1 MSSDVYIEALHR
13 GILDHH
19 DNDAY
24 GILLIGL
31 PDLPVCEL
39 ATKLGG
45 PDEVAISLIGFPN
58 VQEIIEWAHG
68 HGWSEDRFGADA
80 DATHAV
86 RVRND
91 DTIPDKVI
99 RLAIAQGEVPRLHS
113 LQRGWYHRLGLD
125 EIIRQISAI
134 GEENAPNDPQEYLWK
149 ALGSDD
155 IASYLSLGDLIQYYE
170 EVFAEDAHPT
180 KTPRTAL
187 PLLHLL
193 EDEQLLTGRTGSIR
207 QRLEKNADMVNRLQ
221 QPSDKDERRAA
232 RNAQNNTDLK
242 QAYRAFTRLRRGD
255 LDALTDITLPQAE
268 RLFVEPES
276 QSDSE
281 VNEDDPSEEESE
293 ESDSEDDPDDTP
305 RKYDHP
311 AEAAVDLATEGHEDD
326 IVDLIERA
334 VENLSRDRLKER
346 DVETNRAK
354 VDFTPDAHAAALV
367 RATIGEEQFGGTL
380 KSENES
386 LDALLTTD
394 KPGYHFDRERFSLFD
409 DVRIQKLRN
418 HLERAQSLD
427 DDFRGGRLLD
437 EYLEKRKLL
446 TRPAALDG
454 DEDGRVSL
462 THADV
467 LANEEVVL
475 PYLLARPKVR
485 SAVRDTIDAYQ
496 RLLSH
501 LNEHFHTLHDESPQ
515 GTAQICN
522 EILALDLITLRGKD
536 GETGALLSSINP
548 LVLWK
553 YYAMAELVL
562 NRRQSLDESDRTLL
576 HEEVRQTP
584 EPLLALHIPD
594 RSRDEGTEVIHAGRV
609 GSLPLY
615 RPSRVQIA
623 DVNSENLQ
631 RAAEK
636 LSALYPPAQKNL
648 RIVLLNPRSLEPA
661 AQAADNLLTKK
672 RGFEHVSLLV
682 AHFDHSPKSSRL
694 SLGTDLDEKHAEG
707 KVTLEEIQVTDS
719 EDLAKQLQRRPAHI
733 LAVAGEQH
741 RTGSVVRR
749 ESTRLHPLSIPK
761 RLEAD
766 GITGELSLQPR
777 SNHPPEGQPHHPYGL
792 YHSVVSSLTR
802 TPRRDHSLLERQR
815 ISLAEHQPLL
825 EGAPFYVMAGVPEET
840 GNPNGVMRLAQGGGS
855 EGDTVFTQR
864 TVPRILRSV
873 RDLLTKNN
881 YVPTEEGIR
890 KLLRRIEEIG
900 GEGLFNAITDKKQ
913 NGFSRKKLK
922 GHIGLA
928 VALGWYQARSE
939 GDQYLVLSLD
949 SPLARRW
956 LGQRDENHRADLLGF
971 RRSPD
976 GSTSVDVIEVKSYR
990 ATRDDQIT
998 ESDAV
1003 QQIEATAQVISNI
1016 LRQQGDL
1023 LLDCRRE
1030 RLRLQVYRE
1039 GLLSRSNL
1047 DREWVHLLN
1056 DVLDG
1061 EADTSLERMLIEVH
1075 LQENR
1080 LSTDERFEEDGISVR
1095 RIQLAEAA
1103 VQKHLSGVLEPP
1115 SDRTPPSP
1123 SNGESSSP
1131 DDGGSSDEP
1140 TDSSDSSGGSASAP
1154 SSGQQEAS
1162 TSSQSDRRS
1171 FLPDQASRTTSG
1183 EASSERGQRLSL
1195 APDNSEQEHIERKSK
1210 EIYKAFADY
1219 GINLAETVDVDKAD
1233 IGPNVIRY
1241 KVRLQSGE
1249 RVSKAENATKDLML
1263 ELALPKEPIVGI
1275 LPGTNYVHVD
1285 VPRPERQNAPLLPV
1299 LDGATERDDLP
1310 PYAVPAGVKPDGQV
1324 YWLSITDLPHMLVAG
1339 ATGSGKSVFLRSLIV
1354 SLSML
1359 YPPEMLQLVLV
1370 DPKRTDFGLFND
1382 LPHLRGTE
1390 GVITDAQEAIDVLDH
1405 LVNHE
1410 LEQRT
1415 QQLEE
1420 GRYMDIHDYNDDHS
1434 DDPIPPIAVVVDEFA
1449 DLSDVMDTKEQQE
1462 DFDLALKRLAQRAR
1476 SVGIHLV
1483 VATQRPTADIIDGT
1497 IKANL
1502 PCRVSFRLES
1512 NVDSRTVLDQG
1523 GAEHLLGSGD
1533 MLLRHEGETTRLQ
1546 GLFLNNDDLRTA
1558 LQRIID

>member
-1 MSSDVYIEALHR
+1 MASDVYLDALHR
-13 GILDHH
+13 GIVQYHE
-19 DNDAY
+19 NGAY

-31 PDLPVCEL
+31 PDVPVRDL
-39 ATKLGG
+39 STKLGG
-45 PDEVAISLIGFPN
+45 PEDVAVSLIGFTN
-58 VQEIIEWAHG
+58 ADDHVEWARE
-68 HGWSEDRFGADA
+68 HGWNDARFGAAA

-86 RVRND
+86 QVRND
-91 DTIPDKVI
+91 DTIPDEVI
-99 RLAIAQGEVPRLHS
+99 RLAIAKGEGTRLHS
-113 LQRGWYHRLGLD
+113 LQRGWYERLGID
-125 EIIRQISAI
+125 ELIQQISII
-134 GEENAPNDPQEYLWK
+134 GAEKAPNDPQEYLWE
-149 ALGSDD
+149 ALGSDE
-155 IASYLSLGDLIQYYE
+155 IASYLSLEDLIQYFE
-170 EVFAEDAHPT
+170 AVFADDAHPT

-193 EDEQLLTGRTGSIR
+193 EDEQLLTTGRTGSIR
-207 QRLEKNADMVNRLQ
+207 QRLEKNAGMVDCLQ
-221 QPSDKDERRAA
+221 HPSDKDERHAA
-232 RNAQNNTDLK
+232 LNAQNDTGLK
-242 QAYRAFTRLRRGD
+242 RAYRAFTRLRKGD
-255 LDALTDITLPQAE
+255 FDALTDITLPQAE
-268 RLFVEPES
+268 RLFTKPEPP
-276 QSDSE
+276 SDSE
-281 VNEDDPSEEESE
+281 VNE
-293 ESDSEDDPDDTP
+293 SDSSNGDDTSDEDTDKP
-305 RKYDHP
+305 IKYDHP
-311 AEAAVDLATEGHEDD
+311 AEAAVDLATEGNDQDVE
-326 IVDLIERA
+326 DLIEETL
-334 VENLSRDRLKER
+334 ENLSRDRPKKSDLKTR
-346 DVETNRAK
+346 RAE
-354 VDFTPDAHAAALV
+354 VDFTPDTHAAALV
-367 RATIGEEQFGGTL
+367 RAAIGEDRFGGTL
-380 KSENES
+380 ETEDET
-386 LDALLTTD
+386 LDELLNTD

-409 DVRIQKLRN
+409 DVRVQKLRT
-418 HLERAQSLD
+418 HLDRAQSLD
-427 DDFRGGRLLD
+427 EEFHGGRLLD
-437 EYLEKRKLL
+437 EYLEKRSVL
-446 TRPAALDG
+446 TRPVDG
-454 DEDGRVSL
+454 DKSDGASL
-462 THADV
+462 SHADA
-467 LANEEVVL
+467 LANEEAVL
-475 PYLLARPKVR
+475 TYLIARSSVR
-485 SAVRDTIDAYQ
+485 KAAADAIDAYQ
-496 RLLSH
+496 RLMSH
-501 LNEHFHTLHDESPQ
+501 LNERFHTLHDESPQ

-522 EILALDLITLRGKD
+522 EILALDLITLRGKN
-536 GETGALLSSINP
+536 GETGALLSPINP

-553 YYAMAELVL
+553 YHAMAKLVI

-594 RSRDEGTEVIHAGRV
+594 RDRDEGTELIHAGRV

-615 RPSRVQIA
+615 RPSRIQIA
-623 DVNSENLQ
+623 DVSSESLQ
-631 RAAEK
+631 RTAEK
-636 LSALYPPAQKNL
+636 LSALYPPVQKDL

-661 AQAADNLLTKK
+661 AHAADKLLTEK

-682 AHFDHSPKSSRL
+682 AHFDSSPHSSRL

-707 KVTLEEIQVTDS
+707 KVILEEISVTDS
-719 EDLAKQLQRRPAHI
+719 DDLAERLQHRPAHI

-741 RTGSVVRR
+741 RTGNVVRR

-766 GITGELSLQPR
+766 GITGQLSLQPR
-777 SNHPPEGQPHHPYGL
+777 SNHPLEGQPHHPYGL

-802 TPRRDHSLLERQR
+802 TPRRDHSLRERQR
-815 ISLAEHQPLL
+815 VSLADHQPLL

-840 GNPNGVMRLAQGGGS
+840 TDSNGVMRLAQGGGT
-855 EGDTVFTQR
+855 EGDTVFTER

-873 RDLLTKNN
+873 RDLLTQNN
-881 YVPTEEGIR
+881 YVPTEDGIR

-900 GEGLFNAITDKKQ
+900 GEGLFNAITEKKQ
-913 NGFSRKKLK
+913 NGFSEKKLK

-928 VALGWYQARSE
+928 VALGWYQAQSE
-939 GDQYLVLSLD
+939 GNQYLVLSLD

-956 LGQRDENHRADLLGF
+956 LGQRDEKHRADLLGF
-971 RRSPD
+971 RRSPE
-976 GSTSVDVIEVKSYR
+976 GSISVDVIEVKSYA
-990 ATRDDQIT
+990 ATSDDQIT
-998 ESDAV
+998 ESDAA
-1003 QQIEATAQVISNI
+1003 QQIEATAQIISSI

-1039 GLLSRSNL
+1039 GLLNRSTVNR
-1047 DREWVHLLN
+1047 DWVHLLN

-1061 EADTSLERMLIEVH
+1061 EADTNLERMLIEVH

-1080 LSTDERFEEDGISVR
+1080 SFTDERFEKDETSIR

-1115 SDRTPPSP
+1115 SDGTSPPSS
-1123 SNGESSSP
+1123 SNGEPSPPDNGGPSDESVDSP
-1131 DDGGSSDEP
+1131 DSSEGG
-1140 TDSSDSSGGSASAP
+1140 
-1154 SSGQQEAS
+1154 AS
-1162 TSSQSDRRS
+1162 TSSSDQQEVCISSQSDGRS
-1171 FLPDQASRTTSG
+1171 SQDQSSQNATGEITS
-1183 EASSERGQRLSL
+1183 EKGQRLSL
-1195 APDNSEQEHIERKSK
+1195 APDETEREHIEQKAK

-1219 GINLAETVDVDKAD
+1219 GINLAEAVDVEQAE

-1249 RVSKAENATKDLML
+1249 RVAKAENATKDLML
-1263 ELALPKEPIVGI
+1263 GLALPKEPIVGI

-1285 VPRPERQNAPLLPV
+1285 VPRPKRQSAPLLPV
-1299 LDGATERDDLP
+1299 LDGAIERGDLP
-1310 PYAVPAGVKPDGQV
+1310 RYAVPAGVKPDGQV

-1354 SLSML
+1354 SLSTL
-1359 YPPEMLQLVLV
+1359 YSPEALQLVLV
-1370 DPKRTDFGLFND
+1370 DPKRTDFGLFNN

-1420 GRYMDIHDYNDDHS
+1420 ELYMDIHDYNDDHP
-1434 DDPIPPIAVVVDEFA
+1434 DDPIPPIVVIVDEFA
-1449 DLSDVMDTKEQQE
+1449 DLSDVMDTKEQRD

-1546 GLFLNNDDLRTA
+1546 GLFLSSDDLRTA
-1558 LQRIID
+1558 LRPLVS